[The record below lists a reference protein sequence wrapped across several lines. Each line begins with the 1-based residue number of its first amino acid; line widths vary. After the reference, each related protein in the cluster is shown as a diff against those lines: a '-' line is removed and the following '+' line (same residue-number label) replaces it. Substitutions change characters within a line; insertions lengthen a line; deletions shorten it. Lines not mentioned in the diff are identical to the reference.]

1 MYLLSILQAVDFF
14 YIEAL
19 SLLYLGPRYVVHI
32 GDKTIDFNEE
42 FKLFLA
48 TRNPSPQ
55 IPPDAKAIVTEVNFT
70 TTAAGLTGQV

>member
-1 MYLLSILQAVDFF
+1 M
-14 YIEAL
+14 
-19 SLLYLGPRYVVHI
+19 VHI